1 LLLLLQLAW
10 RTYCRCG
17 PNPLHKDTSLPAQ
30 QSRHPLH
37 NSSGP
42 QHTAVTISH
51 LPGSTSTRCDCHCRC
66 HSMSSSQG
74 VHHVTIIW
82 SSRGGAGA
90 CRCHSVSSSPG
101 VHHVTIMRW
110 LMFTRPTFH
119 IPGSCLLSHAAF
131 SLSAATNCR
140 CSLAVYVLQ
149 AYGGGG

>member
-66 HSMSSSQG
+66 HS
-74 VHHVTIIW
+74 
-82 SSRGGAGA
+82 
-90 CRCHSVSSSPG
+90 VSSSPG